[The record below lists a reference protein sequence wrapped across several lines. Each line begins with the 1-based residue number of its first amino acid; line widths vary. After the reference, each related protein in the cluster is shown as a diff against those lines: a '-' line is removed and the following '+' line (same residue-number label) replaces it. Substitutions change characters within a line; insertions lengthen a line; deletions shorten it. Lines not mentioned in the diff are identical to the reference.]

1 VITID
6 KGVTVSEIQNPRDLF
21 LHELGDIL
29 YVERSLAE
37 EALPKLI
44 DEVQDAEFKTGLEK
58 HLKQTQR
65 HVVNV
70 EKVFEI
76 LGETPH
82 EEECIA
88 FEGLKKEHEE
98 MTKESSSSLI
108 DLVDLG
114 AAARTENYEIA
125 AYEGLRRMAKAL
137 GEDDAVELLDANL
150 AQEKETLREVE
161 KLATRISNE
170 SFAGMA
176 SAS

>member
-1 VITID
+1 M
-6 KGVTVSEIQNPRDLF
+6 SEIQNPRDLF

-29 YVERSLAE
+29 YVERSLAD

-44 DEVQDAEFKTGLEK
+44 GEVKDEEFRSGLES

-65 HVVNV
+65 HVTNV

-76 LGETPH
+76 FGETPH
-82 EEECIA
+82 EEECVA

-137 GEDDAVELLDANL
+137 GEEEAVALLDENL

-161 KLATRISNE
+161 KIATRISNE
-170 SFAGMA
+170 SFAVSV
-176 SAS
+176 SAG

>member
-1 VITID
+1 M
-6 KGVTVSEIQNPRDLF
+6 SEIQNPRDLF
-21 LHELGDIL
+21 IHELGDIL
-29 YVERSLAE
+29 YVERGLVE

-44 DEVQDAEFKTGLEK
+44 NEVRDEEFRSGLEK
-58 HLKQTQR
+58 HLEQTER
-65 HVVNV
+65 HVANV

-88 FEGLKKEHEE
+88 FEGLKKEHKE
-98 MTKESSSSLI
+98 MVEESSSSLI

-137 GEDDAVELLDANL
+137 GEEEAVTLLDENL

-161 KLATRISNE
+161 RIATRVSNE
-170 SFAGMA
+170 SFASSA
-176 SAS
+176 SAN

>member
-1 VITID
+1 
-6 KGVTVSEIQNPRDLF
+6 VSEIQNARDLF

-29 YVERSLAE
+29 YVERSLAD

-44 DEVQDAEFKTGLEK
+44 EEVQDAEFKSGLEK
-58 HLKQTQR
+58 HLKQTR
-65 HVVNV
+65 GHVTNV
-70 EKVFEI
+70 EKVFEM

-98 MTKESSSSLI
+98 MTKESSASLI

-137 GEDDAVELLDANL
+137 GENDAVELLDANL

-170 SFAGMA
+170 SFAELV
-176 SAS
+176 SAN

>member
-1 VITID
+1 M
-6 KGVTVSEIQNPRDLF
+6 SEIQNPRDLF
-21 LHELGDIL
+21 LHKLGDIL
-29 YVERSLAE
+29 YVERSLVG

-44 DEVQDAEFKTGLEK
+44 DEVQDAEFKSGLEK
-58 HLKQTQR
+58 HLEQTQR
-65 HVVNV
+65 HVVNI

-76 LGETPH
+76 FGETPH

-98 MTKESSSSLI
+98 MTKESASSLI

-114 AAARTENYEIA
+114 AAAHTENYEIA

-137 GEDDAVELLDANL
+137 GEEDAVELLDENL
-150 AQEKETLREVE
+150 AQEKETFREVE

-170 SFAGMA
+170 SFAELATA
-176 SAS
+176 S

>member
-1 VITID
+1 M
-6 KGVTVSEIQNPRDLF
+6 SEIQNPRELF

-44 DEVQDAEFKTGLEK
+44 DEVQDAEFKSGLEK
-58 HLKQTQR
+58 HLEQTQG
-65 HVVNV
+65 HVTNI
-70 EKVFEI
+70 EKVFLI

-82 EEECIA
+82 EEECLA

-137 GEDDAVELLDANL
+137 RENDAVDLLDANL
-150 AQEKETLREVE
+150 AQEKEALREVE
-161 KLATRISNE
+161 KIATRISNE
-170 SFAGMA
+170 SFAELA

>member
-1 VITID
+1 M
-6 KGVTVSEIQNPRDLF
+6 SEIQNPRDLF
-21 LHELGDIL
+21 VHELGDIL

-44 DEVQDAEFKTGLEK
+44 GEVNDEEFRSGLES
-58 HLKQTQR
+58 HLEQTKR
-65 HVVNV
+65 HVTNV
-70 EKVFEI
+70 EKVFAVI
-76 LGETPH
+76 GETPH

-98 MTKESSSSLI
+98 MAKESSSSLI

-114 AAARTENYEIA
+114 AAARTESYEIA

-137 GEDDAVELLDANL
+137 GEEEAVELLDENL

-161 KLATRISNE
+161 KIATRISKE
-170 SFAGMA
+170 SFAGSA

>member
-1 VITID
+1 MSTTQMND
-6 KGVTVSEIQNPRDLF
+6 PRDLF

-29 YVERSLAE
+29 YVERSLAN

-44 DEVQDAEFKTGLEK
+44 DQVQDAEFKSGLES
-58 HLKQTQR
+58 HLEQTQR
-65 HVVNV
+65 HVTNV
-70 EKVFEI
+70 EKVFKI

-88 FEGLKKEHEE
+88 FAGLKKEHEE
-98 MTKESSSSLI
+98 MVKESASSLI

-137 GEDDAVELLDANL
+137 GENDAVDLLDANL

-161 KLATRISNE
+161 KIATRISNE
-170 SFAGMA
+170 SFAELA
-176 SAS
+176 PAN